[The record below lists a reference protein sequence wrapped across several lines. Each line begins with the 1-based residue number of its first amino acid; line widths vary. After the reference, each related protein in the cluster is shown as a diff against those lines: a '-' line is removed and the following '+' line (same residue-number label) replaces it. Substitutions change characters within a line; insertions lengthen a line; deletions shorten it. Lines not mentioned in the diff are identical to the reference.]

1 MPRFPVNQKT
11 REEPGRGAPHI
22 SREIVAAT
30 KEVLDY
36 TEGGIADIQVAVI
49 NASTVLTDAQVRD
62 VVPALQLQVHRDL
75 APACNI
81 DADLTFVP
89 KGAQPPANT
98 WWLAILDDS
107 TQAGA
112 LGFHETTTQGM
123 PLGLA
128 FARTAAEDGV
138 NWTVTASHELLEMLV
153 DPEINLTVFV
163 QHTNTTGTLYAY
175 EACDTCE
182 ADQFGD
188 AINGVKVSDF
198 VYPAWFETFR
208 ARGSTQFDFGKHVTA
223 PVPQL
228 LPGGYIGA
236 FDVGSGSGWH
246 QVTAMRH
253 HAVQGARRVHAPPGS
268 RRDRRAIGRDEWQR
282 SQIRFD

>member
-163 QHTNTTGTLYAY
+163 QHTNTTGTFML
-175 EACDTCE
+175 
-182 ADQFGD
+182 
-188 AINGVKVSDF
+188 
-198 VYPAWFETFR
+198 
-208 ARGSTQFDFGKHVTA
+208 
-223 PVPQL
+223 
-228 LPGGYIGA
+228 
-236 FDVGSGSGWH
+236 
-246 QVTAMRH
+246 M
-253 HAVQGARRVHAPPGS
+253 
-268 RRDRRAIGRDEWQR
+268 RRAIPAKLTNSVMISTGSR
-282 SQIRFD
+282 SLTLFIRLGLKPSALGEARSSILGSM